1 MTTPV
6 RRPLV
11 SAAVAVLGTALFV
24 YAVRQAGVTEILD
37 GVARV
42 GWGLS
47 AIVALGGLRFAL
59 RTQCWRLCLRDRG
72 RLRFRDALL
81 AFLAGD
87 AVGSVTPFGLLASEP
102 TKVLLTKHRLATAD
116 SVASLTLEN
125 LLYSASVLAMVA
137 FGASILLITTPLP
150 LAVRQVVLACLAA
163 GVVGMLLL
171 VVLVRVRGVGA
182 WLARRW
188 PRLGSLISIVRD
200 VRQFAQ
206 AEPRRLVA
214 VFTLD
219 LLYHALAVVE
229 VFITLRWLT
238 GSGGPTIAM
247 AIVFEALNRVV
258 TVVFKF
264 VPFRV
269 GVDEALTGALAAVV
283 ALDPAAGVALA
294 IVRKVRS
301 LFWAAVGLAAVA
313 AHPARSGQPTPG
325 IG

>member
-1 MTTPV
+1 
-6 RRPLV
+6 V
-11 SAAVAVLGTALFV
+11 SAAVAALGTALFV
-24 YAVRQAGVTEILD
+24 YAVRQAGVAEILD

-42 GWGLS
+42 GWGLL

-59 RTQCWRLCLRDRG
+59 RTECWRLCLRDRA
-72 RLRFRDALL
+72 RLRFRDALP

-102 TKVLLTKHRLATAD
+102 TKVLLTSHRLATAD

-125 LLYSASVLAMVA
+125 LLYSGSVLAMVTL
-137 FGASILLITTPLP
+137 GASILLITTPLP
-150 LAVRQVVLACLAA
+150 SPLLQVVLGCLAV
-163 GVVGMLLL
+163 GVGGMLLL
-171 VVLVRVRGVGA
+171 LVLVRMRGVGT
-182 WLARRW
+182 WLTGRW
-188 PRLGSLISIVRD
+188 PRVGGLITIVRD

-206 AEPRRLVA
+206 VEPGRLAA

-219 LLYHALAVVE
+219 LVYHALAVVE

-238 GSGGPTIAM
+238 ASGGPTLAM

-301 LFWAAVGLAAVA
+301 LFWAAVGLAAIA
-313 AHPARSGQPTPG
+313 AHPTRSGQQPTPG